1 MYSVRILRRA
11 LKDIAALPSGYTKLV
26 GEHIDRLA
34 QEPRPR
40 DAKKLKGTF
49 DYSLRVG
56 VYRILTRIK
65 TGPMMTKRRMYSM
78 HHLLDEFTI
87 NGWKKRLVQ
96 PYPNDERPCLTT
108 EEPA

>member
-34 QEPRPR
+34 QEPRPP

-56 VYRILTRIK
+56 VYRILYDISDETQVVTIYRVK
-65 TGPMMTKRRMYSM
+65 HRRESY
-78 HHLLDEFTI
+78 
-87 NGWKKRLVQ
+87 R
-96 PYPNDERPCLTT
+96 
-108 EEPA
+108 